1 MLLEYRGENPFIP
14 IKGLH
19 KMSQKQVKKEMQ
31 AVGLVWQTTKD
42 LLPQQHIMFF
52 QKPVAT

>member
-1 MLLEYRGENPFIP
+1 MLLEYRGENPLIP

-31 AVGLVWQTTKD
+31 AVGLVWQETKD

-52 QKPVAT
+52 QKPVAA